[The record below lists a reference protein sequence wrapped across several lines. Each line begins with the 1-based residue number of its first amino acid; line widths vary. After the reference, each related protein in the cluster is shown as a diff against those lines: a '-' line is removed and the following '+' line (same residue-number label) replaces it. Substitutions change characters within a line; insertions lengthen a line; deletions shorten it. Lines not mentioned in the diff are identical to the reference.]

1 MLLIESACIV
11 EFDLERQFPVAIA
24 TAAGSQIG
32 CAGISRGARVA
43 VIAVSV
49 YVVARELIH
58 ERRERAVDS
67 RINAVIECGHAG

>member
-24 TAAGSQIG
+24 TAAASQIG